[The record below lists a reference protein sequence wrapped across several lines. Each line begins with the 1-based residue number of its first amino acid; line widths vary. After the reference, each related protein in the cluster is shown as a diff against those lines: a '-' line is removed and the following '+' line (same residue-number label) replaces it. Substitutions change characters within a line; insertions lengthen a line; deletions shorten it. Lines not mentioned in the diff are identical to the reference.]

1 MRHGIHT
8 GAARRR
14 AGLTVLLAV
23 LAVLAAGPAGA
34 SSWGG
39 HNGVIRLSFTP
50 AGDWDPAVAAPS
62 SRQAGLVPES
72 AGAGADSLAPAVA
85 AAVLERPVVAR
96 SVTGDSLVVAAT
108 TAGGARGALI
118 DLYAVLDDVALL
130 YWNGLQLRA
139 LGGIE
144 FALRIEGGEAMI
156 VGQEFPLR
164 AFNVR
169 PEPGRLSAGLF
180 PELAL
185 RDRRATL
192 VHWRI
197 YVPGTPRNLAF
208 RLDPAAL
215 GTCAT
220 LEGCPGSGSQALWTG
235 SPVSEMAGLIFSAGY
250 TPAYLNWEGEPDL
263 AVVRGRGDWSET
275 GLFTTE

>member
-1 MRHGIHT
+1 MWHRFPT
-8 GAARRR
+8 GAARR
-14 AGLTVLLAV
+14 AALFASLFALV
-23 LAVLAAGPAGA
+23 AAGPAGA

-50 AGDWDPAVAAPS
+50 AGDWDPAAAAPS

-72 AGAGADSLAPAVA
+72 AGADSLAPAVA

-108 TAGGARGALI
+108 TAGGPRGALI

-169 PEPGRLSAGLF
+169 SEPGRLSAGLF

-197 YVPGTPRNLAF
+197 YLPGTPRNLAF

-263 AVVRGRGDWSET
+263 AVVRGRGDWCET